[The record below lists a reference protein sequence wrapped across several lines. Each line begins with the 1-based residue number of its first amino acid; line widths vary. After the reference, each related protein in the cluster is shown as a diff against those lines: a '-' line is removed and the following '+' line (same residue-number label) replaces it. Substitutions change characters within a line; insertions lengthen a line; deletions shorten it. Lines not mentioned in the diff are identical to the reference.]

1 MWKTQVIIAAAGS
14 GTRFRSRVPK
24 PFVLLKGKALI
35 ARSLAVFQRSKA
47 IDSVIVVGHK
57 DYLGRFEVLRR
68 RFKKIRRVVA
78 GGDTRAA
85 SVKCALR
92 ALDADTDIVLVHD
105 AARPL
110 IDTAMVERL
119 VRALLKHKAAIL
131 GVPVKPTVKM
141 VGSSVGKYKTFLTA
155 ENSFPT
161 QQRRYSDRREEFSC
175 KTLFV
180 RQTLPRAAL
189 WEAQT
194 PQGFHKDILVRAHG
208 RAFKGDA
215 TDDAMQVERMGV
227 MVKVVMGDY
236 RNIKITTPEDLAIA
250 GVLIKGKT

>member
-35 ARSLAVFQRSKA
+35 ARSLAVFQRSEV

-119 VRALLKHKAAIL
+119 VQALCKHKAAIL

-141 VGSSVGKYKTFLTA
+141 VAS
-155 ENSFPT
+155 
-161 QQRRYSDRREEFSC
+161 

-180 RQTLPRAAL
+180 RQTLRRDAL